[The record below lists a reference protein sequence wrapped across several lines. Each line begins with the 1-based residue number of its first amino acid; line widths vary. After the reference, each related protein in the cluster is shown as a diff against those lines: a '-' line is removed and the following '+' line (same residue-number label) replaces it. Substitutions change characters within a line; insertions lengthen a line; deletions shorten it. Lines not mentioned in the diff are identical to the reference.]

1 MTKNE
6 GCVNKL
12 KDLKLKEFDAVGYVY
27 MVGKKGNQG
36 KSNIDYFDLSG
47 EMGTQDQ
54 WTSLL
59 GSYDKGLDV
68 SSPNLGSTL
77 ETITDESLDQI
88 ELKIATKVVLF
99 ERKLSKLT
107 PTKSDRPKTQ
117 DQKPQSTTKSNNWKN
132 L

>member
-1 MTKNE
+1 MTKNK
-6 GCVNKL
+6 GLCVNKL

-36 KSNIDYFDLSG
+36 KSNIDYFDLRG

-77 ETITDESLDQI
+77 ETITDESLSLQQQLDVGFG
-88 ELKIATKVVLF
+88 LRFA
-99 ERKLSKLT
+99 LSTFAL
-107 PTKSDRPKTQ
+107 R
-117 DQKPQSTTKSNNWKN
+117 
-132 L
+132 